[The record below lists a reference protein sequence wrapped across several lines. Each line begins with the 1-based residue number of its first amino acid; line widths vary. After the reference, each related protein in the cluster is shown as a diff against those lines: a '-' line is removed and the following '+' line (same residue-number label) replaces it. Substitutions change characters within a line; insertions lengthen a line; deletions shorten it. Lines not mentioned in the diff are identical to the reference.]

1 MVLVVF
7 LQNFRPS
14 GRSEGA
20 GRPRTA
26 PWRGRPTPTRGR
38 PLFRLKGVADQRV
51 GPWPTR
57 ADIYP
62 ARAQIM

>member
-38 PLFRLKGVADQRV
+38 PLFRLKGVADP
-51 GPWPTR
+51 GPTPP
-57 ADIYP
+57 DFFPP
-62 ARAQIM
+62 ATGQKTP